1 MARVRLTQ
9 TRIDDF
15 QCEAGSSQS
24 FLWDSESP
32 GLALRATPTGRKTF
46 IFQAKLRNGQTIR
59 IPIGDTKAW
68 RLESVGTERPGAR
81 ARARELQTL
90 VDSGLDP
97 RQVQAKQEAEALRR
111 AEADDARRAAEVEAQ
126 RRTEVTVSEA
136 WVEYIA
142 YQKARM
148 DRGAENCW
156 GTRHFF
162 DHETLAHAGGE
173 KKQKGKGLTEA
184 GPLASLL
191 RLKLAEITPDV
202 LASWLQEETAKR
214 PARAALAFRLF
225 RAFLRWCAADA
236 RFTSLVSLDSINA
249 KTVRDELPSAKQKLD
264 DCLQREQLAAWF
276 SEIGK
281 LSSPTI
287 SAYLQILLLTGAR
300 REELGGLKWT
310 EVDFQWKS
318 LTIRDKVEGERII
331 PLTPYVES
339 LLLDL
344 KRRNETPPPE
354 YRISMGKRIRNDL
367 ENWKPAEW
375 VFVGASETGRMVEPS
390 PAHKRALQ
398 AAGLPSLTL
407 HGLRR
412 SFGTLAEWTE
422 TPVGVVAQIQ
432 GHKPSALAEKH
443 YRRRPLDL
451 LRSWHTKIEAWIL
464 GQAGIEQPK
473 GDEKPVLQEVQA

>member
-1 MARVRLTQ
+1 MARIRLTEP
-9 TRIDDF
+9 RIDDF
-15 QCEAGSSQS
+15 RCEDGASQS

-32 GLALRATPTGRKTF
+32 GLAVRATPTGRKTF
-46 IFQAKLRNGQTIR
+46 IFQAKLSNGQTVR

-68 RLESVGTERPGAR
+68 RLNSIGTEKPGAR

-97 RQVQAKQEAEALRR
+97 RQVQAEQEAEALRR
-111 AEADDARRAAEVEAQ
+111 ANAEAARKAAEIEAQ
-126 RRTEVTVSEA
+126 RRTEVVVCEA
-136 WVEYIA
+136 WNEYIT

-148 DRGAENCW
+148 DRRAENCW
-156 GTRHFF
+156 GARHFF
-162 DHETLAHAGGE
+162 DHEKLSHAGGA

-184 GPLASLL
+184 GPLASLMPM
-191 RLKLAEITPDV
+191 KLAEITPDA

-225 RAFLRWCAADA
+225 RAFLRWGAADS
-236 RFTSLVSLDSINA
+236 RFTSLISLDAINA
-249 KTVRDELPSAKQKLD
+249 KTVRDELPSVKPKLD
-264 DCLQREQLAAWF
+264 DCLQREQLVAWF
-276 SEIGK
+276 SEIRK

-300 REELGGLKWT
+300 REELGGLKWP

-318 LTIRDKVEGERII
+318 ITIRDKVEGERII

-375 VFVGASETGRMVEPS
+375 VFVGSSEAGRMVEPS

-443 YRRRPLDL
+443 YRRRSLDL
-451 LRSWHTKIEAWIL
+451 LRSWHIKIEAWIL
-464 GQAGIEQPK
+464 EQAGIEQARDEPK
-473 GDEKPVLQEVQA
+473 EGLRVAAS

>member
-15 QCEAGSSQS
+15 QCEDGASQS

-32 GLALRATPTGRKTF
+32 GLAVRATPTGRKTF
-46 IFQAKLRNGQTIR
+46 IFQAKLGNGQTVR
-59 IPIGDTKAW
+59 IPIGDTRAW
-68 RLESVGTERPGAR
+68 RLESIGTEKPGAR

-97 RQVQAKQEAEALRR
+97 RQVQAQQEAEALCRAK
-111 AEADDARRAAEVEAQ
+111 AEAARKAAEIEAQ
-126 RRTEVTVSEA
+126 RRTEIVVGEA
-136 WVEYIA
+136 WNEYIA

-162 DHETLAHAGGE
+162 DHEKLAQAGGV
-173 KKQKGKGLTEA
+173 KRQKGNGTTEA
-184 GPLASLL
+184 GPLASLMK
-191 RLKLAEITPDV
+191 LKLARITSDV
-202 LASWLQEETAKR
+202 LASWLQEESGKR
-214 PARAALAFRLF
+214 PARVALAFRLF

-236 RFTSLVSLDSINA
+236 RFASLVSLDAINA
-249 KTVRDELPSAKQKLD
+249 KTVRDELPKLKPKTD
-264 DCLQREQLAAWF
+264 DCLQREQLTAWF
-276 SEIGK
+276 SEVRK

-300 REELGGLKWT
+300 REELAGLTWA

-318 LTIRDKVEGERII
+318 LTIRDKIEGERTI

-339 LLLDL
+339 LLLEL
-344 KRRNETPPPE
+344 KVRNETPPPE

-367 ENWKPAEW
+367 ENWKPSDW
-375 VFVGASETGRMVEPS
+375 VFIGASETGRMVEPS

-451 LRSWHTKIEAWIL
+451 LRSWHVKIEAWIL
-464 GQAGIEQPK
+464 DQAGTEQPK
-473 GDEKPVLQEVQA
+473 GDEKLVLQAVPT